1 MPKILTGVLLLNLA
15 LYAQGE
21 PKLLLIGF
29 EPVGVD
35 TLTARTATRLLEEF
49 LVGTQEFQVLSSP
62 ELEGRVSITDGA
74 RLAQERGADKLV
86 MGSLAKLGEKLIVS
100 LRLWDVKSE
109 SLEYSDRLTAA
120 TVEDLDKVLE
130 RAAWGIA
137 ERKGLEATARVGRI
151 TEAEVPRFRTRA
163 PLINPSLR
171 VGYLYPL
178 IFAGDRD
185 LMLSGD
191 FALGYETPQIFTEA
205 IIGGSTGES
214 GGEFRFDILVY
225 KIFSQK
231 DFAPFL
237 GGGAG
242 VHQVWY
248 YKPTTYDW
256 GPYNQRVSQDG
267 PALSI
272 AGGLMAFRTYDFRLL
287 LSGRYTLTF
296 ARLGQEPIQHG
307 LTMTLGLTVP
317 PPPTSSQDAAAGATA
332 CIGGCIGLYI
342 LTILLTL

>member
-1 MPKILTGVLLLNLA
+1 MSKILTGVLLLT
-15 LYAQGE
+15 LYLQGA
-21 PKLLLIGF
+21 PKLLGVGL

-35 TLTARTATRLLEEF
+35 SLTTRTASRLLEEF
-49 LVGTQEFQVLSSP
+49 LIGTEKFQVLSSY
-62 ELEGRVSITDGA
+62 ELEETISVAKGLELA
-74 RLAQERGADKLV
+74 RDKGADKLL
-86 MGSLAKLGEKLIVS
+86 MGSLAQLGEKLIVS

-120 TVEDLDKVLE
+120 TIEDLDKVLE
-130 RAAWGIA
+130 RAAFGIA
-137 ERKGLEATARVGRI
+137 EAKRIEATAQVGRI

-178 IFAGDRD
+178 FSAWDQELI
-185 LMLSGD
+185 LSGD
-191 FALGYETPQIFTEA
+191 FALGYETPQFFTEG
-205 IIGGSTGES
+205 IIGGSNAES

-231 DFAPFL
+231 DLAPFL

-242 VHQVWY
+242 IHQVWY
-248 YKPTTYDW
+248 YKPVTYDW
-256 GPYNQRVSQDG
+256 GTYNERVSQDG
-267 PALSI
+267 PALNI
-272 AGGLMAFRTYDFRLL
+272 AGGIMAFRTYDFRLL

-296 ARLGQEPIQHG
+296 ARLGQKSTQHG
-307 LTMTLGLTVP
+307 FTMTLGLTTP
-317 PPPTSSQDAAAGATA
+317 PPPTASQDVATGATA